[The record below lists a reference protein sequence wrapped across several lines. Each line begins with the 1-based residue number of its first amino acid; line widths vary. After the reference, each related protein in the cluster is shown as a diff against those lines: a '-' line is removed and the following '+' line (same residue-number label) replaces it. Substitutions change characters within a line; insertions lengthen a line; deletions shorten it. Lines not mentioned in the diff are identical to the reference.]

1 MSEETNNELFK
12 TFNQYNIRNL
22 YTWQPLFKLLDE
34 NKIAYPE
41 SKIKAINKRLNHN
54 LFEIKDCNDKVSDM
68 FIKYTGLLDYTK
80 YLTGKYLFDEDLFN
94 LPTNDSIPKK
104 SVDKLYNP
112 YNSAYIDGYFSY
124 LSSKLLHDNNFF
136 NGINYF
142 ASFIANQKNYQVNI
156 IDDLDYLANSRVF
169 IKNIDKKFKVDPKL
183 QALLSNNK
191 PRLTILDDNIKL
203 SDIIDIKNL
212 EEPLL
217 SNKEDLVENTIEI
230 NLSDSDNETENE
242 SDNDDLESVTSDES
256 SEEPI
261 YAYITDYPINMICLE
276 KLDDTLDNYMS
287 NNEIDDKEWTAILM
301 QVIIILLVYQR
312 AYQFTHNDLHTNNIM
327 FIKTDKQY
335 LHYKINNKYYK
346 IPTYGKIWKIIDFGR
361 AIYTYKNVRF
371 ASDSFFE
378 NEDAYSQY
386 NCEPFFN
393 QNKNRIEPNYSFDL
407 CRLACSLYDYFIDD
421 DSEKE
426 TFNDIQLL
434 IYSWCLD
441 DKEKNILYKKTGEER
456 YPDFKL
462 YKMIARL
469 VHKHTPEAQ
478 LENSLFKQFLVNKK
492 KISKKASV
500 FDCDNLCT

>member
-1 MSEETNNELFK
+1 M
-12 TFNQYNIRNL
+12 
-22 YTWQPLFKLLDE
+22 
-34 NKIAYPE
+34 
-41 SKIKAINKRLNHN
+41 
-54 LFEIKDCNDKVSDM
+54 
-68 FIKYTGLLDYTK
+68 
-80 YLTGKYLFDEDLFN
+80 
-94 LPTNDSIPKK
+94 
-104 SVDKLYNP
+104 
-112 YNSAYIDGYFSY
+112 
-124 LSSKLLHDNNFF
+124 
-136 NGINYF
+136 

-191 PRLTILDDNIKL
+191 PRLRILDDNIKL

-212 EEPLL
+212 EEPPL

-287 NNEIDDKEWTAILM
+287 NNEIEDKEWTAILM
-301 QVIIILLVYQR
+301 QVIIVLLVYQR

-327 FIKTDKQY
+327 FIKTNKQY

-492 KISKKASV
+492 KISKKASI
-500 FDCDNLCT
+500 FDCDNISI